1 MILKPERTGEGRSC
15 QPLWA
20 GVSWSFLTGIQ
31 EERLTGQQIAPFLFR
46 RPLRDVSHR
55 QKNQRKIFVKLTSRL
70 DSDRQMPT

>member
-31 EERLTGQQIAPFLFR
+31 EERLTGQQIAPCLFVGHFKVYL
-46 RPLRDVSHR
+46 PVKKTAQDF
-55 QKNQRKIFVKLTSRL
+55 FVKLTSRL